1 MEFCATIPADI
12 CSLYAGKSA
21 GTFRVCGVFSSA
33 VYLETI
39 DKAILLLHDRKFG
52 LLPFGFGVADIER
65 ILPVLNVKIED
76 AVYWD
81 KARLRFPNGRTL
93 CLEAVSLPEPER
105 KEAPPLTES
114 MIENAVELLRASGRG
129 AVSELVTCPDAQSEE
144 QMQDIFAKAA
154 FLPLQSLSNG
164 LKAHDAH
171 EMRWAVNR
179 LVGLGPGLTP
189 SMDDFL
195 VGALCTFHYASQYWG
210 AALPE
215 TETLSQVILDT
226 GRDVTGKYSWA
237 YLRAAAKGQRFP
249 IIEQVLDAFSPEAVR
264 CLLAV
269 GGHSGGDMMT
279 GLLWAVGYIVK
290 NVGK

>member
-1 MEFCATIPADI
+1 
-12 CSLYAGKSA
+12 
-21 GTFRVCGVFSSA
+21 
-33 VYLETI
+33 
-39 DKAILLLHDRKFG
+39 
-52 LLPFGFGVADIER
+52 
-65 ILPVLNVKIED
+65 
-76 AVYWD
+76 
-81 KARLRFPNGRTL
+81 
-93 CLEAVSLPEPER
+93 
-105 KEAPPLTES
+105 
-114 MIENAVELLRASGRG
+114 
-129 AVSELVTCPDAQSEE
+129 
-144 QMQDIFAKAA
+144 
-154 FLPLQSLSNG
+154 
-164 LKAHDAH
+164 
-171 EMRWAVNR
+171 MRWAVNC